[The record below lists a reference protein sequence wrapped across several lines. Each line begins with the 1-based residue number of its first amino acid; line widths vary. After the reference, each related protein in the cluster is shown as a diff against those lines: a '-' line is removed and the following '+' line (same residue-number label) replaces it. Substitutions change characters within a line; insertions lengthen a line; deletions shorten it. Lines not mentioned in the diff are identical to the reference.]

1 MKWLIIR
8 FLMILEYSMTIPTKE
23 HKKNQEKDE
32 IIKQMKKK
40 KKLIF

>member
-1 MKWLIIR
+1 MVDNQ
-8 FLMILEYSMTIPTKE
+8 ILNDTRSYSMTIPTKE